1 MVADKNRS
9 GDEMKTVLGKKIG
22 AVICMIA
29 IVLGTLISPMP
40 VLAEDT
46 NTSSAAPM
54 NLADYLTD
62 YQLSYQDGNDW
73 VTVSDSSTTISMFAK
88 LQFKVFFGNISAQ
101 DLYNNGGTLY
111 LKLPSLLTNPT
122 VSSGAVQDA
131 NGNDAGTITAE
142 GQLITLQV
150 DKTYLS
156 DLLEKNG
163 PNFKIQNGSLTF
175 TATPD
180 PEQVRKD
187 YTQNINIGNLDIKI
201 NFDADSDAKSSD
213 LSLQKSSPEYSEAD
227 GNSYLSYTL
236 TITAGNAD
244 MPEVTVQDHFTTNAA
259 FVDSYVGITSA
270 AVNLTSDTSASVYE
284 EIISDSSSSAH
295 GSVKLSV
302 DNKSDSD
309 PGTMLWTVGDMKA
322 NEVRV
327 LHYKV
332 KLSSDYVGNASAAN
346 GTITNTATPYSK
358 TYEHNAV
365 SSSFTPHAS
374 AVMTKKAGN
383 VHENPDSTLTIPYT
397 ITITTDSN
405 NTWTLKNLKISD
417 YFGADAN
424 TKNANKAT
432 LWNAT
437 TPTEEFPYLGFQDFT
452 ITDGSTTVSVPAD
465 TISSTAPYYAI
476 KRTDTD
482 PFPGFN
488 LYIGDVPPGKTLTI
502 TVNLIMKPI
511 FNAGQV
517 IIGNR
522 ASLYSNDKLSNHQP
536 PINQSLLASSN
547 VVQTSFE
554 QQHWDRKIIGAATE
568 SAIQQSPTADDSV
581 YTYSNSTWS
590 KSSSNSAVVVP
601 AGSYQYQVVV
611 NENAIW
617 DVSSSQFNDA
627 LGDNGRYLHYA
638 GYLRLDYYEDGVIS
652 SVSNGSDSDV
662 AKTLA
667 AKTPTRTVW
676 LNINDMT
683 SFNLSPKNL
692 ESTTF
697 GKGAFLLTYYAKPIT
712 GAFSS
717 VKTSN
722 SFTLSGEIIGTGDLK
737 TSYILPAMSVKTN
750 VTVTG
755 STDYS
760 AHKYAWYYDPND
772 TSNDFANGKLYW
784 IITVNG
790 SKVPKGMQLQD
801 VPGKESNH
809 TTKNSVVGVFFGD
822 TPDEGSSITDTYGNY
837 SELSADPSFERVA
850 ASNYSWTSNSSG
862 SGILTFENDIAIP
875 TGKTMYIILAT
886 YPNSKP
892 SDVDARKQTAYINQL
907 QEKSNSTISNWND
920 VNTATLYVLGQGTNF
935 KEFGEYGTYNADTK
949 TWSDTKVADK
959 NHKIERILPSYNT
972 NEGAQTLTSGTYVD
986 YILAINYAGDESG
999 KFKVEDVVPEGMEPV
1014 YVRYFWIPNG
1024 LRSGNNAPAM
1034 PEISSDELG
1043 TGNWTDIGL
1052 KNTAIDNARFQ
1063 RSAYAYY
1070 DSESRRIVFMADN
1083 LQKGTPGQI
1092 DTKDLQVQ
1100 VVMRVTNSDNI
1111 MGKDTSYTNT
1121 MNVYNSSNNLVT
1133 TSKVTTTVKTHTVD
1147 KSADIVSNGS
1157 VPFTIAV
1164 NPMSLDLSPDTDTL
1178 TLVDEL
1184 GYSTDNGV
1192 PGSMTVDPST
1202 VTVQDSNGNVLDSS
1216 RWTLSITKDTANK
1229 KTVMTMTVPDGQK
1242 LTIKY
1247 NASIDASPGTPV
1259 TYTNTA
1265 HWYGLSKD
1273 SYNTVTNK
1281 VSYNVDASFGFSTS
1295 PVINLI
1301 KADQDNVSKKLSGAK
1316 FNIYKATETNGN
1328 WTYNTGDLLETA
1340 TTDSNGKL
1348 TFGSGTAKLQ
1358 FNTVYAIVEEDAP
1371 AGYVKNSSPFF
1382 IAMARADKNG
1392 DYPNESTEWGTVD
1405 GNLKT
1410 YTASDLSAWADEDV
1424 TVNYRGSSYT
1434 YTAYNHKASLNIV
1447 KEFQD
1452 KDGSTLT
1459 TPPDGT
1465 FYFGLYSSDNK
1476 LVEKLTITYSNGT
1489 ASYQLTENDVTKS
1502 VDSATFTDLNVRDSY
1517 TVYELDG
1524 NGDKVKTGHILY
1536 NKEGNG
1542 YIASY
1547 TVKKTGDIDPVSY
1560 DPASDQITV
1569 QDADSAGTVT
1579 ITNQE
1584 FSIPET
1590 GVYIRDNFWYFIAFL
1605 LLDSITIWYVLYLK
1619 RRFNKSHDR

>member
-1 MVADKNRS
+1 
-9 GDEMKTVLGKKIG
+9 
-22 AVICMIA
+22 MIA

-73 VTVSDSSTTISMFAK
+73 VTVSDSNTAISMFAK

-101 DLYNNGGTLY
+101 DLYEKGGTLS
-111 LKLPSLLTNPT
+111 LDLPSLLTNPT

-156 DLLEKNG
+156 DLLTNEG

-180 PEQVRKD
+180 PEQVRKGYIQTIKLGD
-187 YTQNINIGNLDIKI
+187 LDIKI
-201 NFDADSDAKSSD
+201 NFDADSDAKASD

-270 AVNLTSDTSASVYE
+270 AVNLKSDTSASVYE
-284 EIISDSSSSAH
+284 EIISGGSSSAH
-295 GSVKLSV
+295 GSVNLSV
-302 DNKSDSD
+302 DKSDSD
-309 PGTMLWTVGDMKA
+309 PGTMLWTVGNMKA

-332 KLSSDYVGNASAAN
+332 KLSSDYVGNTSAAN

-365 SSSFTPHAS
+365 SSSFTPHAD
-374 AVMTKKAGN
+374 AVVTKKAGP
-383 VHENPDSTLTIPYT
+383 VKENKDSTLTIPYT
-397 ITITTDSN
+397 ITVTTASH
-405 NTWTLKNLKISD
+405 NTWTLKNLKVSD
-417 YFGADAN
+417 YFGDSQTQNAD
-424 TKNANKAT
+424 KAT
-432 LWNAT
+432 LWNAI
-437 TPTEEFPYLGFQDFT
+437 TPTTEFPNLGFREFE
-452 ITDGSTTVSVPAD
+452 IIDGSTTTKVSEG
-465 TISSTAPYYAI
+465 TSSSTAPYYAL
-476 KRTDTD
+476 KGTNEY
-482 PFPGFN
+482 PGFN
-488 LYIGDVPPGKTLTI
+488 LYIGDVAPGKTITI
-502 TVNLIMKPI
+502 TVNLTMKPI
-511 FNAGQV
+511 FSASQV
-517 IIGNR
+517 KIGNR

-536 PINQSLLASSN
+536 PIYQSLLASSN

-568 SAIQQSPTADDSV
+568 SAIKQSPTADDSV

-590 KSSSNSAVVVP
+590 KSSSNSAVEVP

-617 DVSSSQFNDA
+617 DVSSSQFTDTLGND
-627 LGDNGRYLHYA
+627 GQFLHYA
-638 GYLRLDYYEDGVIS
+638 GYLKLDYYEDGVSS

-722 SFTLSGEIIGTGDLK
+722 SFTLSGTIVGIGTDAK
-737 TSYILPAMSVKTN
+737 SYILPAMSVRTN

-760 AHKYAWYYDPND
+760 AHKYGWYYDPND

-790 SKVPKGMQLQD
+790 SKIPAGMELLD
-801 VPGKESNH
+801 KPRDKPNH
-809 TTKNSVVGVFFGD
+809 TTANSVVGVFFGD
-822 TPDEGSSITDTYGNY
+822 TPDEGSSITDIYGNY
-837 SELSADPSFERVA
+837 SELSADPSFERVE
-850 ASNYSWTSNSSG
+850 ASNYSWTSNSNG

-886 YPNSKP
+886 YPNKKP
-892 SDVDARKQTAYINQL
+892 DANARKQTAYINQL

-935 KEFGEYGTYNADTK
+935 KEFGEYGTYNADTN
-949 TWSDTKVADK
+949 TWSDTQVADK
-959 NHKIERILPSYNT
+959 NHEIKRILTPYNT

-1014 YVRYFWIPNG
+1014 YVRYFWIPDG
-1024 LRSGNNAPAM
+1024 LRSAANAPTM

-1043 TGNWTDIGL
+1043 TGSWTDIGL
-1052 KNTAIDNARFQ
+1052 KNTEIDNATYQ
-1063 RSAYAYY
+1063 GSAYAYY
-1070 DSESRRIVFMADN
+1070 DSESRKIVFMADN

-1092 DTKDLQVQ
+1092 DKKDLQVQ

-1184 GYSTDNGV
+1184 GYSTDKGV

-1202 VTVQDSNGNVLDSS
+1202 VTVQDSNGNALDSS

-1281 VSYNVDASFGFSTS
+1281 VSYDVAASLFFSTS

-1316 FNIYKATETNGN
+1316 FNIYKATETDGN
-1328 WTYNTGDLLETA
+1328 WTYTGAPLETA

-1371 AGYVKNSSPFF
+1371 TGYVKNTSPIL
-1382 IAMARADKNG
+1382 IAMARADSTKVN
-1392 DYPNESTEWGTVD
+1392 YPNESTEWGSTVD
-1405 GNLKT
+1405 SNLLT
-1410 YTASDLSAWADEDV
+1410 YTAKQVAAWANQGV
-1424 TVNYRGSSYT
+1424 TVNYRGSTYT
-1434 YTAYNHKASLNIV
+1434 YTAYNHKASLNLV

-1465 FYFGLYSSDNK
+1465 FYFGLYSSDNN

-1489 ASYQLTENDVTKS
+1489 ASYQLTENKVTKS
-1502 VDSATFTDLNVRDSY
+1502 VDSATFTDLNVGDKYS
-1517 TVYELDG
+1517 VYELDA
-1524 NGDKVKTGHILY
+1524 NDEKVKTGHILY

-1547 TVKKTGDIDPVSY
+1547 TLKKTGDANPVSY
-1560 DPASDQITV
+1560 DPATNQIIVEDT
-1569 QDADSAGTVT
+1569 DSAGTVT

-1590 GVYIRDNFWYFIAFL
+1590 GVYIRDNFWYFVAFL
-1605 LLDSITIWYVLYLK
+1605 LLDSITICYVLYLK
-1619 RRFNKSHDR
+1619 RRFNKSHNR

>member
-1 MVADKNRS
+1 
-9 GDEMKTVLGKKIG
+9 MKTVLGKKIG

-54 NLADYLTD
+54 NLADYLTTD

-88 LQFKVFFGNISAQ
+88 LQFKVRFGGISAQ
-101 DLYNNGGTLY
+101 QLYNNDGTLY
-111 LKLPSLLTNPT
+111 LDLPSILTNPT

-131 NGNDAGTITAE
+131 NGNNAGTITAE
-142 GQLITLQV
+142 GQRITLQV

-156 DLLEKNG
+156 DLLTNEG
-163 PNFKIQNGSLTF
+163 TDFKIQNGSLTF

-180 PEQVRKD
+180 PEQIRDNYKQVVKL
-187 YTQNINIGNLDIKI
+187 GNLDIAI

-213 LSLQKSSPEYSEAD
+213 LSLQKSSPEYSEDTD

-236 TITAGNAD
+236 TISAGDAD
-244 MPEVTVQDHFTTNAA
+244 MPAVTVQDHFTTNAG
-259 FVDSYVGITSA
+259 FVDSYVGITSTS
-270 AVNLTSDTSASVYE
+270 VNLTSETSASVYE
-284 EIISDSSSSAH
+284 EIISGSSSSAH

-302 DNKSDSD
+302 DKSASD
-309 PGTMLWTVGDMKA
+309 PGTMLWTVGNMKA

-332 KLSSDYVGNASAAN
+332 KLSSDYVGTGSEAN
-346 GTITNTATPYSK
+346 GAITNTATPYSK

-374 AVMTKKAGN
+374 AVMTKKAGT
-383 VHENPDSTLTIPYT
+383 VIENKDSTLTIPYT
-397 ITITTDSN
+397 ITVTTDSN
-405 NTWTLKNLKISD
+405 NTWSLKNLKISD
-417 YFGADAN
+417 YFGSENTQNAD
-424 TKNANKAT
+424 KAT
-432 LWNAT
+432 LWNAI
-437 TPTEEFPYLGFQDFT
+437 TPTEEFPNLGFHDFT
-452 ITDGSTTVSVPAD
+452 ITDGSTTVSVPAG
-465 TISSTAPYYAI
+465 TSSSTAPYYAI
-476 KRTDTD
+476 KGTNEY
-482 PFPGFN
+482 PGFN
-488 LYIGDVPPGKTLTI
+488 LYIGDAAPGKTLTI
-502 TVNLIMKPI
+502 TVNLTMKPI
-511 FNAGQV
+511 FTAGQV
-517 IIGNR
+517 KINNR
-522 ASLYSNDKLSNHQP
+522 ASLFSNDKSSLGNKSLSGG
-536 PINQSLLASSN
+536 SD
-547 VVQTSFE
+547 QTSFE
-554 QQHWDRKIIGAATE
+554 QQHWDRKIIGAATK
-568 SAIQQSPTADDSV
+568 SAILQSPTAGNSV

-590 KSSSNSAVVVP
+590 KSSSNSAIEVP
-601 AGSYQYQVVV
+601 AGSYEYQVVV

-617 DVSSSQFNDA
+617 DVSSSQFNDT
-627 LGDNGRYLHYA
+627 LGNNGQYLHYA
-638 GYLRLDYYEDGVIS
+638 GYLRLDYYEDGVNS

-662 AKTLA
+662 VKAMEARK
-667 AKTPTRTVW
+667 PTETIW

-683 SFNLSPKNL
+683 SFNLSPKQL
-692 ESTTF
+692 ESTF
-697 GKGAFLLTYYAKPIT
+697 GKGSFLLTYYAKPIT

-722 SFTLSGEIIGTGDLK
+722 TFTLSGTIIGTGG

-772 TSNDFANGKLYW
+772 TSNGFDKGKLYW
-784 IITVNG
+784 IITVDG
-790 SKVPKGMQLQD
+790 TKVPAGMQLHD
-801 VPGKESNH
+801 VPG
-809 TTKNSVVGVFFGD
+809 TTPSHATKDSIVGIYFGN
-822 TPDEGSSITDTYGNY
+822 TPDEGSSVTETYGNY
-837 SELSADPSFERVA
+837 AELSADSSFEQIDS
-850 ASNYSWTSNSSG
+850 SNYTWELDGNGPGT
-862 SGILTFENDIAIP
+862 LTFNNDIAIP
-875 TGKTMYIILAT
+875 NGKTMYIIVAI
-886 YPNSKP
+886 YPNNKP
-892 SDVDARKQTAYINQL
+892 SDNARTQTTYYNIL
-907 QEKSNSTISNWND
+907 QERSNSTLGWND

-949 TWSDTKVADK
+949 TWSDTQVAP
-959 NHKIERILPSYNT
+959 NHAIDRILTSYNT
-972 NEGAQTLTSGTYVD
+972 NEGTQTLTSGTYVD

-1014 YVRYFWIPNG
+1014 YVRYFWIPDG
-1024 LRSGNNAPAM
+1024 LRSATNAPTM
-1034 PEISSDELG
+1034 PEISTDDLG
-1043 TGNWTDIGL
+1043 TGNWTDIGV
-1052 KNTAIDNARFQ
+1052 KNTTIDGKNVNFQ
-1063 RSAYAYY
+1063 GSAYAYY
-1070 DSESRRIVFMADN
+1070 DSESRKIVFMADN

-1092 DTKDLQVQ
+1092 DKKDLQVQ

-1133 TSKVTTTVKTHTVD
+1133 TSKVTTTVKTHTVS
-1147 KSADIVSNGS
+1147 KSAGDVSNGS

-1184 GYSTDNGV
+1184 GYSTENGV

-1202 VTVQDSNGNVLDSS
+1202 VTIQDSNGNALDSS
-1216 RWTLSITKDTANK
+1216 LWTLSITKDTANK
-1229 KTVMTMTVPDGQK
+1229 MTVLTMTVPDGKK
-1242 LTIKY
+1242 LTITYK
-1247 NASIDASPGTPV
+1247 ASIDASPGTPV

-1265 HWYGLSKD
+1265 HWYGLSTD
-1273 SYNTVTNK
+1273 SYNTVTK
-1281 VSYNVDASFGFSTS
+1281 TVSYNVDASFGFSNS

-1301 KADQDNVSKKLSGAK
+1301 KADQDNVTRTLSGAV
-1316 FNIYKATETNGN
+1316 FELYKATQADDGK
-1328 WTYNTGDLLETA
+1328 WTYTGDPLEAA

-1348 TFGSGTAKLQ
+1348 TFETGTAELQ
-1358 FNTVYAIVEEDAP
+1358 FNTVYAIVEKYAP
-1371 AGYVKNSSPFF
+1371 AGYVRNTSPIL
-1382 IAMARADKNG
+1382 IAMARADSKGN
-1392 DYPNESTEWGTVD
+1392 YPNESTEWGSTVD
-1405 GNLKT
+1405 SSLVTN
-1410 YTASDLSAWADEDV
+1410 TADQVAAWANQGV
-1424 TVNYRGSSYT
+1424 TVNYRGSTYT
-1434 YTAYNHKASLNIV
+1434 YTAYNHKASLNLV

-1465 FYFGLYSSDNK
+1465 FSFGLYNTDNN
-1476 LVEKLTITYSNGT
+1476 LVETLTITYSNGT
-1489 ASYQLTENDVTKS
+1489 ASYQLTENGVTKRIG
-1502 VDSATFTDLNVRDSY
+1502 SAEFLDLNVGDSY
-1517 TVYELDG
+1517 SVYELDG

-1547 TVKKTGDIDPVSY
+1547 TLKKTGDIDPVSY

-1569 QDADSAGTVT
+1569 QDADIAGTVT

-1590 GVYIRDNFWYFIAFL
+1590 GVYIRDNFWYFVAFL
-1605 LLDSITIWYVLYLK
+1605 LLDGITICYVLYLK

>member
-9 GDEMKTVLGKKIG
+9 GDEMKTVLGKKIS

-54 NLADYLTD
+54 NLADYLTR

-73 VTVSDSSTTISMFAK
+73 VTVSDSNTAISMFAK

-101 DLYNNGGTLY
+101 DLYEKGGTLS
-111 LKLPSLLTNPT
+111 LDLPSLLTNPT

-142 GQLITLQV
+142 GQRITLQV
-150 DKTYLS
+150 DKKYLS
-156 DLLEKNG
+156 DLLEKEG

-175 TATPD
+175 TVTPD
-180 PEQVRKD
+180 PEKVRDNYNQVV
-187 YTQNINIGNLDIKI
+187 TLGNLDIKI
-201 NFDADSDAKSSD
+201 NFDADSDAKASD
-213 LSLQKSSPEYSEAD
+213 LSLQKSSPEYSEDTD

-236 TITAGNAD
+236 TISAGNAD
-244 MPEVTVQDHFTTNAA
+244 MPEVTVQDHFTTNAG
-259 FVDSYVGITSA
+259 FVDSYVGITST
-270 AVNLTSDTSASVYE
+270 AVDLTSETNASVYE
-284 EIISDSSSSAH
+284 EIIPDSSSSAH

-302 DNKSDSD
+302 DKSDSD
-309 PGTMLWTVGDMKA
+309 PGTMLWTVGNMKA

-332 KLSSDYVGNASAAN
+332 KLSSDYVGNASAEN
-346 GTITNTATPYSK
+346 GVITNTATPYSK
-358 TYEHNAV
+358 TYKHNAV
-365 SSSFTPHAS
+365 SSSFAPHAS
-374 AVMTKKAGN
+374 AVMTKKAGT
-383 VHENPDSTLTIPYT
+383 VKENTDSTLTIPYT
-397 ITITTDSN
+397 ITVTTAST

-437 TPTEEFPYLGFQDFT
+437 TPTTEFPKLGFQNFT

-522 ASLYSNDKLSNHQP
+522 ASLFSNDKSLPSLSNKTL
-536 PINQSLLASSN
+536 SEGS
-547 VVQTSFE
+547 VTTSFE

-568 SAIQQSPTADDSV
+568 SDIQQSPTTGDSV

-590 KSSSNSAVVVP
+590 KSSSNSVIEVP
-601 AGSYQYQVVV
+601 AGSYEYQVVV

-617 DVSSSQFNDA
+617 DVSSSQFNDT
-627 LGDNGRYLHYA
+627 LGNNGQYLHYA
-638 GYLRLDYYEDGVIS
+638 GYLRLDYYEDGVNS

-662 AKTLA
+662 VKAMEDRK
-667 AKTPTRTVW
+667 PTETIW

-683 SFNLSPKNL
+683 SFNLSPKQL
-692 ESTTF
+692 ESTF
-697 GKGAFLLTYYAKPIT
+697 GKGSFLLTYYAKPIT
-712 GAFSS
+712 GEFSS

-722 SFTLSGEIIGTGDLK
+722 TFTLSGTIIGKGG
-737 TSYILPAMSVKTN
+737 TSYILPAMNVKTN

-801 VPGKESNH
+801 VPGKEPNH
-809 TTKNSVVGVFFGD
+809 TTKDSVVGVFFGD

-850 ASNYSWTSNSSG
+850 ASNYSWTSNSNG

-886 YPNSKP
+886 YPNKKP
-892 SDVDARKQTAYINQL
+892 DANARKQTAYINQL

-935 KEFGEYGTYNADTK
+935 KEFGEYGTYNADTN
-949 TWSDTKVADK
+949 TWSDTQVADK
-959 NHKIERILPSYNT
+959 NHDIRRILTPYNT

-1024 LRSGNNAPAM
+1024 LRNAANAPAM

-1052 KNTAIDNARFQ
+1052 KNTEIDNATYQ
-1063 RSAYAYY
+1063 GSAYAYY
-1070 DSESRRIVFMADN
+1070 DSESRRIIFMADN
-1083 LQKGTPGQI
+1083 LQKGAAGQV

-1147 KSADIVSNGS
+1147 KSAGDVSKGS
-1157 VPFTIAV
+1157 VPFTITV
-1164 NPMSLDLSPDTDTL
+1164 NPMSLNLSPDMDTL

-1202 VTVQDSNGNVLDSS
+1202 VKVKDSNGNALDSS
-1216 RWTLSITKDTANK
+1216 LWTLSITKDTANK
-1229 KTVMTMTVPDGQK
+1229 KSVMTMTVPDGQK
-1242 LTIKY
+1242 LTIEY

-1265 HWYGLSKD
+1265 HWYGLSTD

-1281 VSYNVDASFGFSTS
+1281 VSYNVDATFGFSTS

-1371 AGYVKNSSPFF
+1371 PGYVKNTSPIL
-1382 IAMARADKNG
+1382 IAMARADSTKVN
-1392 DYPNESTEWGTVD
+1392 YPNESTEWGTVD
-1405 GNLKT
+1405 DNLKT
-1410 YTASDLSAWADEDV
+1410 YTASDLSTWANQGV

-1434 YTAYNHKASLNIV
+1434 YTAYNHKASLNLV

-1489 ASYQLTENDVTKS
+1489 ASYQLTENNVTKS
-1502 VDSATFTDLNVRDSY
+1502 VDSATFTDLNVNDRYS
-1517 TVYELDG
+1517 VYELDA
-1524 NGDKVKTGHILY
+1524 NDEKVKTGHILY

-1590 GVYIRDNFWYFIAFL
+1590 GVYIRDNFWYFVAFL
-1605 LLDSITIWYVLYLK
+1605 LLDSITICYVLYLK